1 MSPIESLRLAFWA
14 LVSNKLRTIL
24 TLLGIVIGVGAVIA
38 VMAIGKGTNQ
48 SIEDQITRVGTN
60 LIFVRPQAQTNQG
73 VRGQVGT
80 GQTLTLQDAYA
91 LEDQYLAPDVHSVA
105 PEVNTFAQARA
116 SNQNVF
122 ARVTGTTPSYEGIR
136 DATLADGRFI
146 EDQDV
151 TSRSLV
157 AVLGSN
163 ISQTLYGDISPVGQF
178 IIINNRQ
185 FQIIGVLKA
194 KGGTGQGVTDDFIIA
209 PITTVQTRLISQRTA
224 QGTESVQN
232 INVKAVSNKTIE
244 AAKAQVTDILRER
257 HKITTTDDFLLT
269 SQEDLIQARQEVND
283 VLTVFL
289 GAIAG
294 ISLLVGGIGIM
305 NIMLVSVTERTREI
319 GIRKAVGAK
328 RRDILSQF
336 LTEAT
341 LVSFGGGGIGV
352 AAGWGASKLLEN
364 LTLNNQPIETIFT
377 ANIAGLA
384 VGVSVAIGLFFG
396 IYPALRASRMDP
408 IEALRHT

>member
-1 MSPIESLRLAFWA
+1 MSPLESLRLAFWA
-14 LVSNKLRTIL
+14 LVSNKLRTFL

-80 GQTLTLQDAYA
+80 GQTLTLQDSYA
-91 LEDQYLAPDVHSVA
+91 LEDPNLAPDVHSVA

-122 ARVTGTTPSYEGIR
+122 ARVTGTTPSYESIR

-146 EDQDV
+146 EDQEV

-163 ISQTLYGDISPVGQF
+163 IAQTLYGDISPVGQF

-194 KGGTGQGVTDDFIIA
+194 KGGTGQGVTDDIIIA

-232 INVKAVSNKTIE
+232 INVKAVSNKKIE
-244 AAKAQVTDILRER
+244 EAKAQVTDILRER
-257 HKITTTDDFLLT
+257 HKITTTDDFVLT
-269 SQEDLIQARQEVND
+269 SQEDLIQARQEVNN

-328 RRDILSQF
+328 RRDIMSQF
-336 LTEAT
+336 LTEAV
-341 LVSFGGGGIGV
+341 LVSFGGGGLGV
-352 AAGWGASKLLEN
+352 AAGWGASRLLEN
-364 LTLNNQPIETIFT
+364 LRLNNQPIETIFT

-384 VGVSVAIGLFFG
+384 VGVAVAIGLFFG
-396 IYPALRASRMDP
+396 IYPAMRASRMDP

>member
-1 MSPIESLRLAFWA
+1 MSPIESFRLAFWA
-14 LVSNKLRTIL
+14 LISNKLRTFL

-48 SIEDQITRVGTN
+48 SIEEQITRVGTN

-91 LEDQYLAPDVHSVA
+91 LQDPSLAPDVVSVA
-105 PEVNTFAQARA
+105 PEVNTAGQARA

-122 ARVTGTTPSYEGIR
+122 ARITGTTPPYAGIR
-136 DATLADGRFI
+136 DATLVDGRFI

-151 TSRSLV
+151 TSRLLV

-163 ISQTLYGDISPVGQF
+163 ISQTLFGDQSPVGQF
-178 IIINNRQ
+178 VVINNRQ
-185 FQIIGVLKA
+185 FQIIGLLKA
-194 KGGTGQGVTDDFIIA
+194 KGGTGQGVTDDVIIA

-232 INVKAVSNKTIE
+232 INVKAVSNKRIE
-244 AAKAQVTDILRER
+244 AAKTQVTEILRER
-257 HKITTTDDFLLT
+257 HKVTTTDDFVLT
-269 SQEDLIQARQEVND
+269 SQEDLIQARQEVNN

-341 LVSFGGGGIGV
+341 LVSFGGGGIGI

-364 LTLNNQPIETIFT
+364 LTLNGQPIETVFT
-377 ANIAGLA
+377 AGIAGLA
-384 VGVSVAIGLFFG
+384 VGVAVAIGLFFG
-396 IYPALRASRMDP
+396 IYPAVRASRMDP